1 MELHDHSHLRD
12 AHRDE
17 NMFVILSWSL
27 DGASL
32 EPSNQ
37 TCIFST
43 FVCHHA
49 PYSWRHFLDVWVRFG
64 LRRSHIW
71 GLMVS
76 CHSIFDLPYIWC
88 HIEAYFHFDWDL
100 QIFME
105 LHAHPHLW
113 DTDWDDDPPVES
125 LWSYPIRSV
134 PFGTYMSSCFLLG
147 YAFLICGSDSVMD
160 SGDQDCIV
168 DDWWFDV
175 SWSFRPVTH
184 SMPYWGIF
192 ALSIEICRSPWIC
205 MIIPSYDIH
214 VRLMIRF
221 HFVPIL

>member
-17 NMFVILSWSL
+17 NVFVILSWSL
-27 DGASL
+27 DGASF

-49 PYSWRHFLDVWVRFG
+49 PYFGRHFLDVWVRFG

-71 GLMVS
+71 RLMVS

-88 HIEAYFHFDWDL
+88 HIEAYFRFDWDL

-113 DTDWDDDPPVES
+113 DTHWDDDPPVES
-125 LWSYPIRSV
+125 LWSYLVRSA
-134 PFGTYMSSCFLLG
+134 PFGTYMSSCFLSR
-147 YAFLICGSDSVMD
+147 YASLICGSDSVMD
-160 SGDQDCIV
+160 WGD
-168 DDWWFDV
+168 
-175 SWSFRPVTH
+175 
-184 SMPYWGIF
+184 
-192 ALSIEICRSPWIC
+192 
-205 MIIPSYDIH
+205 
-214 VRLMIRF
+214 
-221 HFVPIL
+221 

>member
-17 NMFVILSWSL
+17 NVFVILSWSL
-27 DGASL
+27 DGASF

-71 GLMVS
+71 WLMVS

-88 HIEAYFHFDWDL
+88 HTRAYFHFDWDL

-105 LHAHPHLW
+105 LHAHPHLR
-113 DTDWDDDPPVES
+113 DTHWDDDAPIES
-125 LWSYPIRSV
+125 LWSYPVRSA
-134 PFGTYMSSCFLLG
+134 PFGTYMSSCFLPG
-147 YAFLICGSDSVMD
+147 YASLICGSDSVTD
-160 SGDQDCIV
+160 IDDV
-168 DDWWFDV
+168 DRAFDDGWFELIWFFDLSHLDATPERV
-175 SWSFRPVTH
+175 SYFDRD
-184 SMPYWGIF
+184 
-192 ALSIEICRSPWIC
+192 L
-205 MIIPSYDIH
+205 
-214 VRLMIRF
+214 
-221 HFVPIL
+221 